1 MKKILLLGTSLFVLS
16 ANAALACSCAPTT
29 PQQSL
34 ERSNAVFSGKVIN
47 VAKFSNSSESGVR
60 VTFDVSKVWKGTNKQ
75 KLVVTTSD
83 SSASCGY
90 SFQEGKEYLVYASS
104 QENKLQ
110 TGLCSGTKSLSEART
125 DLAALGRGETPTV
138 ASSNPSQL
146 QLLRNWQKWREKNIS
161 NYRYTLRVS
170 CFCTPEVRQPVIVEV
185 RNGKVASIVSAST
198 RKPVNPEFF
207 KEYDSVPKVFNLVRD
222 GIAKDA
228 YRLSVTFNPTLGYPT
243 NVNIDYSAQ
252 MADEER
258 AFTIENLEV
267 IR

>member
-1 MKKILLLGTSLFVLS
+1 MKKILLLGTSLFLLG
-16 ANAALACSCAPTT
+16 ANAAMACKCAPTT

-34 ERSNAVFSGKVIN
+34 ERANAVFSGKVID
-47 VAKFSNSSESGVR
+47 VDKSSNPSEANR
-60 VTFDVSKVWKGTNKQ
+60 ITFEVSKVWKGTNKQ
-75 KLVVTTSD
+75 KLVITTSS

-90 SFQEGKEYLVYASS
+90 SFQEGKEYLVYAST
-104 QENKLQ
+104 QDNKLQ
-110 TGLCSGTKSLSEART
+110 TGSCSGTKSLADARA

-146 QLLRNWQKWREKNIS
+146 QLLRNWQKWREQNIS

-170 CFCTPEVRQPVIVEV
+170 CFCTPEVTQPVIVEV

-207 KEYDSVPKVFNLVRD
+207 KEYDSVPKAFNLVRD
-222 GIAKDA
+222 AIAKDA
-228 YRLSVTFNPTLGYPT
+228 YRLSVTFNSTLGYPT
-243 NVNIDYSAQ
+243 KVNIDYSAQ

-258 AFTIENLEV
+258 AFTIEKLEV